1 MRRVLFQLC
10 ALALL
15 FWLLVACEVEEAPP
29 VAVVPTATVAST
41 ATPLP
46 TAIDLQ
52 IIFLNRSDDF
62 SRLGPEPLNSSL
74 QSQNIFLN
82 IYTSS
87 PTATPSSTVM
97 PSPTITPTLTPSAT
111 ATPTVTPDPSVC
123 GALY

>member
-46 TAIDLQ
+46 TA
-52 IIFLNRSDDF
+52 
-62 SRLGPEPLNSSL
+62 
-74 QSQNIFLN
+74 
-82 IYTSS
+82 TSS

-97 PSPTITPTLTPSAT
+97 PSPTMTPTLTPSAT
-111 ATPTVTPDPSVC
+111 ATPTVTPDPYA
-123 GALY
+123 GLYIEALREERESFGQEGSWFFGDSS